1 MASKP
6 TICSVRVFWLMLSEC
21 WLVRVSLV
29 PDLIFQAIL
38 AVWVQELLWRGAQ
51 RSMLD
56 GNKLD
61 FN

>member
-1 MASKP
+1 
-6 TICSVRVFWLMLSEC
+6 MLSEC
-21 WLVRVSLV
+21 WLVTVSLV
-29 PDLIFQAIL
+29 PDRIFHAIF

-61 FN
+61 FNWLATLGK